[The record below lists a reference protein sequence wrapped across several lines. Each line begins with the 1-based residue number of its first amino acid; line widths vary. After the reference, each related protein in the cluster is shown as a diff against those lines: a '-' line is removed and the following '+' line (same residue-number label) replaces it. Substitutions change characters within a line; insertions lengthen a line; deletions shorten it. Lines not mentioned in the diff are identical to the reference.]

1 MVHGIFLN
9 PQRQIKVMTSW
20 SRAVPHL
27 LSSWT
32 RFGLFVFSVF
42 YIQALSWM
50 CVRVLVHPMAAAH
63 GTYSLL
69 WLSASSERVSIHCRH
84 PLSGVMKPQ
93 LRTSDIVNVFL
104 LRRLSRS

>member
-1 MVHGIFLN
+1 
-9 PQRQIKVMTSW
+9 MTSW

-27 LSSWT
+27 LSFWT
-32 RFGLFVFSVF
+32 RFSLFVLSIF
-42 YIQALSWM
+42 YIRPWSWM

-69 WLSASSERVSIHCRH
+69 WLPASCERVSSRCRH
-84 PLSGVMKPQ
+84 SLSGVMKPQ

-104 LRRLSRS
+104 LEELHRH